1 MNRLRAHLTYANV
14 MATLALFIALGGS
27 SYAALRIGTKQV
39 RNNSL
44 LGEDIRNR
52 TLRGEDVLN
61 RTLFGRDLARNT
73 VGGTQVRESSL
84 GIVPNAA
91 RLDGVSASELK
102 VRCPAGT
109 SARGAACI
117 ENAARAAVP
126 LTAASGNCGQDGRR
140 LPSYLELKELARTGG
155 QIHPNGEWTSSVY
168 RDPTVVGD
176 PSDQLAVVVLVPDNE
191 GVDYRR
197 AITPDP
203 LPFRCVALP
212 SN

>member
-1 MNRLRAHLTYANV
+1 MNRLRSHLTYANV

-84 GIVPNAA
+84 GIVPNAS
-91 RLDGVSASELK
+91 RLDGVTASELK
-102 VRCPAGT
+102 VRCPPGT
-109 SARGAACI
+109 SATGASCI
-117 ENAARAAVP
+117 EGASRTAATF
-126 LTAASGNCGQDGRR
+126 TAASGTCGHDGRR
-140 LPSYLELKELARTGG
+140 LPSYVEMRELARTGG
-155 QIHPNGEWTSSVY
+155 QVHPDGEWTSDVY
-168 RDPTVVGD
+168 RDPDAPGD
-176 PSDQLAVVVLVPDNE
+176 LSDQLAVVISVPNAE
-191 GVDYRR
+191 GLDYRP
-197 AITPDP
+197 AITPAP

>member
-1 MNRLRAHLTYANV
+1 MNRLRSHLTYANV

-61 RTLFGRDLARNT
+61 RTLFGRDLARDT
-73 VGGTQVRESSL
+73 VGGAQVKESSL

-91 RLDGVSASELK
+91 RLDGITASALK
-102 VRCPAGT
+102 VRCPQGT
-109 SARGAACI
+109 T
-117 ENAARAAVP
+117 ARAATCIEEVP
-126 LTAASGNCGQDGRR
+126 RAPVAFTSASGICGQDGRR
-140 LPSYLELKELARTGG
+140 LPSYLELRELARTGG
-155 QIHPNGEWTSSVY
+155 QIHAAGEWTSNVY
-168 RDPTVVGD
+168 RDSTVMGD
-176 PSDQLAVVVLVPDNE
+176 PSDELAVVILIRNSE
-191 GVDYRR
+191 SVDYRP
-197 AITPDP
+197 AITPTP
-203 LPFRCVALP
+203 LAFRCVALP